1 MKVMQYLKI
10 LILTFIYL
18 ISTKVIFRLMN
29 MTEHKSI
36 EMFFQWTPGIIML
49 SIVSAA
55 LTLITLQLLNIKSS
69 KEKEKNKHSIIA
81 NWLSLTIAVLVTC
94 LPIIYY
100 YNFRII
106 DYTFLDELFN
116 FFNIWHDW
124 RVLPVI
130 GGIWIGS
137 SINKLL
143 SS

>member
-1 MKVMQYLKI
+1 MKIMQYLKI
-10 LILTFIYL
+10 LILTVIYL
-18 ISTKVIFRLMN
+18 ISTRVIFRLMN
-29 MTEHKSI
+29 MTEHKWI
-36 EMFFQWTPGIIML
+36 DIAFPWTPGIIMI
-49 SIVSAA
+49 STVSAA

-69 KEKEKNKHSIIA
+69 KEKEKNKHNIIA
-81 NWLSLTIAVLVTC
+81 NWLSLTIAILVTC

-106 DYTFLDELFN
+106 DYTFLDELFE

>member
-1 MKVMQYLKI
+1 MQYLKI

-18 ISTKVIFRLMN
+18 ISTRVIFRLMN
-29 MTEHKSI
+29 MTEHKWI
-36 EMFFQWTPGIIML
+36 DIAFPWTPGIIMI
-49 SIVSAA
+49 SIASTA
-55 LTLITLQLLNIKSS
+55 LTLITLQLLNIRSS
-69 KEKEKNKHSIIA
+69 KEKEKNKHNIIA
-81 NWLSLTIAVLVTC
+81 NWLSLTIAILVTC

-106 DYTFLDELFN
+106 DYTFLDELFE